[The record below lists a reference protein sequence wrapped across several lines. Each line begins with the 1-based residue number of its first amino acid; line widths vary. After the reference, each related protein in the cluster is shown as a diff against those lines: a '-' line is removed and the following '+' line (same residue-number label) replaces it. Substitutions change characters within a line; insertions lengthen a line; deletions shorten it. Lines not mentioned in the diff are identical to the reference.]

1 MQEVV
6 GLQECSH
13 HSLSLVHPR
22 RRGNR
27 SGSSAVAAGQ
37 RRDCLT
43 HVVGKRMTAQC
54 RRDRLFTMSC
64 QGLFWGASEL
74 SAQTFVNLQ
83 VFRVWFNDTDINKY
97 QIYHLYEMYNVAT
110 YTYHPNLLARIK
122 CGQTKHVG
130 ASPLPKRRYRSQKKP
145 QKNNK
150 VCFIYRKKGKKQNWT
165 PPNRILYIL
174 LPWVGLF
181 FGTSPHK
188 KQPNQ
193 LPSCTAILRL
203 AIHLIHRTSST
214 WPSWITQLLPIW
226 KTSLSR
232 GTVDVMWSTQFLFKG
247 GSCWGFTM
255 FNQFPLEETTMW
267 NKAKKSQNFVKT
279 LTPLTASEKTGSL

>member
-1 MQEVV
+1 MFTWHLFKSMIWHCRVEA
-6 GLQECSH
+6 GSALNFSFPNSMPWCKK
-13 HSLSLVHPR
+13 SLVCKNALTTLFR
-22 RRGNR
+22 WSIRDVEETVVVRLLWRLVNEETVSLMWLGREWLLNAVETD
-27 SGSSAVAAGQ
+27 SSPCPANGF
-37 RRDCLT
+37 LFL
-43 HVVGKRMTAQC
+43 G
-54 RRDRLFTMSC
+54 RLGIKC
-64 QGLFWGASEL
+64 AN
-74 SAQTFVNLQ
+74 VCQ
-83 VFRVWFNDTDINKY
+83 VFRVWFNGTNKYKY
-97 QIYHLYEMYNVAT
+97 QIYHLYEMYNFAT

-150 VCFIYRKKGKKQNWT
+150 VCFIYRKKGENQNWT
-165 PPNRILYIL
+165 PPNRSLYIL

-214 WPSWITQLLPIW
+214 WPSWITQHLPIW

-232 GTVDVMWSTQFLFKG
+232 GTVDVMWST
-247 GSCWGFTM
+247 
-255 FNQFPLEETTMW
+255 
-267 NKAKKSQNFVKT
+267 
-279 LTPLTASEKTGSL
+279 